1 MPINPH
7 ALRAIRERSGLSVS
21 ALASLAG
28 ASQPHLSN
36 VESGR
41 RQASPDLI
49 QRLARAL
56 KVPVVALLS
65 DVDPTPCR
73 HGDPP

>member
-1 MPINPH
+1 MPINPY

-21 ALASLAG
+21 ALAELAG

-36 VESGR
+36 IERGR

-49 QRLARAL
+49 CRLAKAL
-56 KVPVVALLS
+56 KVPTVALLA
-65 DVDPTPCR
+65 DVEAAPR
-73 HGDPP
+73 GV